1 MFGIE
6 ETDNNVLAI
15 TGIDLST
22 YIWTEYLQ
30 YRAHARKFD
39 LAIKNR
45 EIYRTMKK
53 PKMFYFAK
61 EDILHLVMSHEEEA
75 NSVELSPNITAEL
88 NAQGELIG
96 LEILQA
102 STFVRDSILEAAQAK
117 LLNLSSPE
125 Q

>member
-1 MFGIE
+1 
-6 ETDNNVLAI
+6 
-15 TGIDLST
+15 
-22 YIWTEYLQ
+22 
-30 YRAHARKFD
+30 
-39 LAIKNR
+39 
-45 EIYRTMKK
+45 MKK
-53 PKMFYFAK
+53 PKMFYFEK
-61 EDILHLVMSHEEEA
+61 EDILHLVMSDEEEA

-117 LLNLSSPE
+117 LLNLASPG